1 MKFTVSTLRIV
12 TAPDAGR
19 HPPYHHGDLYRALVQ
34 AGTELAREGGPSA
47 IVLRE
52 AARRVGVSPNAAYR
66 HFSALPDLVE
76 AVAFDALSAL
86 ARSMEAE
93 LAKCRPSGDAGRDA
107 IDRLDAVGRGYVHF
121 ALSEPGLFATA
132 FAPRKTTAHT
142 GDAPVRPGDHA
153 AHSGDGTR
161 GVGDSGLR
169 PYELLEQ
176 ALDGMLDA
184 GVLEAAD
191 RNIAAMNAWA
201 AVHGLSGLL
210 LGPMAGQ
217 APSARETLI
226 DAFLDLV
233 GRGLITRRTI

>member
-1 MKFTVSTLRIV
+1 M
-12 TAPDAGR
+12 APDAGK
-19 HPPYHHGDLYRALVQ
+19 HPPYHHGNLRHALVQ

-52 AARRVGVSPNAAYR
+52 AARRIGVSANAAYR

-93 LAKCRPSGDAGRDA
+93 LAKCQPSGDAGQDA
-107 IDRLDAVGRGYVHF
+107 IDRLGAVGRGYVHF
-121 ALSEPGLFATA
+121 AISEPGLFATA
-132 FAPRKTTAHT
+132 FAPPKTTAPT
-142 GDAPVRPGDHA
+142 GDAPLRPGNDA
-153 AHSGDGTR
+153 AHSGDESR
-161 GVGDSGLR
+161 GAGDSGLR
-169 PYELLEQ
+169 PGELLEQ

-184 GVLEAAD
+184 GVLDAAD
-191 RNIAAMNAWA
+191 RDIAATNAWA

-210 LGPMAGQ
+210 LGPLAGQ

-226 DAFLDLV
+226 YAFLDLV
-233 GRGLITRRTI
+233 GRGLITRKTT

>member
-1 MKFTVSTLRIV
+1 V
-12 TAPDAGR
+12 TPRDAGKQ
-19 HPPYHHGDLYRALVQ
+19 PPYHHGNLRHALVQ

-52 AARRVGVSPNAAYR
+52 AARRVGVSANAAYR
-66 HFSALPDLVE
+66 HFTALPDLIE

-93 LAKCRPSGDAGRDA
+93 MAKCRPTGDAGRDA
-107 IDRLDAVGRGYVHF
+107 IDRLDAVGRGYIHF
-121 ALSEPGLFATA
+121 ALNEPGLFATA
-132 FAPRKTTAHT
+132 FAPRKPTAQT
-142 GDAPVRPGDHA
+142 GDAPVRPGEIA
-153 AHSGDGTR
+153 AHSEDDLR
-161 GVGDSGLR
+161 GAGDSGLR
-169 PYELLEQ
+169 PGELLEQ

-184 GVLEAAD
+184 GVLDAAD
-191 RNIAAMNAWA
+191 RTIAATNAWA

-217 APSARETLI
+217 APSAQETLI

>member
-1 MKFTVSTLRIV
+1 MLTLAV
-12 TAPDAGR
+12 KDGR
-19 HPPYHHGDLYRALVQ
+19 VIRNPPSDINLPRPRALEQPLSDPQGVH
-34 AGTELAREGGPSA
+34 ELALA
-47 IVLRE
+47 HM
-52 AARRVGVSPNAAYR
+52 A
-66 HFSALPDLVE
+66 DLVE

-93 LAKCRPSGDAGRDA
+93 LAKCRPAATQAATPSTAWTRSGAAMCTSPSASQDCSPPR
-107 IDRLDAVGRGYVHF
+107 
-121 ALSEPGLFATA
+121 
-132 FAPRKTTAHT
+132 FAPRKTTTHT

-153 AHSGDGTR
+153 AHSGDESR
-161 GVGDSGLR
+161 GAGDSGLR
-169 PYELLEQ
+169 PGELLEQ

-184 GVLEAAD
+184 GVLDAAD
-191 RNIAAMNAWA
+191 RNIAATNAWA

-233 GRGLITRRTI
+233 GRGLITRKTT

>member
-1 MKFTVSTLRIV
+1 MKFTLSTLFVV
-12 TAPDAGR
+12 TAPDAGK
-19 HPPYHHGDLYRALVQ
+19 HPPYHHGNLRHALVQ

-93 LAKCRPSGDAGRDA
+93 LAKRRPTGDAGRDA
-107 IDRLDAVGRGYVHF
+107 IDRLDAVGRGYIHF
-121 ALSEPGLFATA
+121 ALNEPGLFATA
-132 FAPRKTTAHT
+132 FAPPKTTPHT
-142 GDAPVRPGDHA
+142 GDVPVRPGEIA
-153 AHSGDGTR
+153 AHSEDDLR
-161 GVGDSGLR
+161 GAGDSGLR
-169 PYELLEQ
+169 PGELLEQ

-184 GVLEAAD
+184 GVLDAAD
-191 RNIAAMNAWA
+191 RTIAATNAWA

-217 APSARETLI
+217 APAAQEALI

>member
-1 MKFTVSTLRIV
+1 M
-12 TAPDAGR
+12 APDAGK
-19 HPPYHHGDLYRALVQ
+19 HPPYHHGNLRHALVH

-52 AARRVGVSPNAAYR
+52 AARRIGVSANAAYR

-93 LAKCRPSGDAGRDA
+93 LAKCRPSGDAGHDA
-107 IDRLDAVGRGYVHF
+107 IDRLHAVGRGYVHF

-132 FAPRKTTAHT
+132 FAPRKATAHT
-142 GDAPVRPGDHA
+142 GDAPVGPGDHA
-153 AHSGDGTR
+153 AHDGDGTL
-161 GVGDSGLR
+161 GVGDSGLM
-169 PYELLEQ
+169 PGELLEQ

-184 GVLEAAD
+184 GVLDAAD
-191 RNIAAMNAWA
+191 RNIAATNAWA

-217 APSARETLI
+217 VPPSEQETLI

-233 GRGLITRRTI
+233 GRGLITRRTT

>member
-1 MKFTVSTLRIV
+1 VSTLRIV
-12 TAPDAGR
+12 TAPDAGK
-19 HPPYHHGDLYRALVQ
+19 HQPYHHGNLYRALVQ

-66 HFSALPDLVE
+66 HFSALPDLIE

-93 LAKCRPSGDAGRDA
+93 LAKCRPTGDAGRDA
-107 IDRLDAVGRGYVHF
+107 IARLDAVGRGYIHF
-121 ALSEPGLFATA
+121 ALNEPGLFGTA
-132 FAPRKTTAHT
+132 FAPRKATAQA

-153 AHSGDGTR
+153 AHSGDRTR
-161 GVGDSGLR
+161 GAGDSGLM
-169 PYELLEQ
+169 PGELLEQ

-184 GVLEAAD
+184 GVLDAAD
-191 RNIAAMNAWA
+191 RNIAATNAWA

-217 APSARETLI
+217 APSAQETLI

-233 GRGLITRRTI
+233 GRGLITRRTT